1 MKIGVISADPAH
13 ENRVALTP
21 DAVKKLRKLGFEVVI
36 QSGAGQAA
44 YYTDNSYQ
52 AAGASIAESSAD
64 VIAAARIITTV
75 NDLPTS
81 ITKSLASSQIV
92 IGMLDPYRN
101 TQLDIYA
108 AQGVSAFAMELLPRT
123 LSRAQNMD
131 VLSSQANLAGYK
143 AVLLA
148 ANEYARP
155 FPMFMTSA
163 GTVKPAKV
171 VILGVGVAGLQAIA
185 TAKRLG
191 AVVEASDLRPDAK
204 EQVESLGGKWLDVP
218 MSADEAQK
226 AKATGGYAWTPS
238 AQYIKDQAAV
248 VDKALSA
255 ADIVITTAQ
264 IPGRQAPRLVHQA
277 TLAKMKAGSV
287 LIDMAAATGGNV
299 EGSVANETIT
309 TANGVR
315 IVGAGN
321 IPSMLAAQASDFYAN
336 NLVNFITTLIA
347 PQVTTEATDNNSGN
361 SDNTAPNKLA
371 LHLNMEDEIQ
381 GALAI
386 THEGQIRLA
395 KR

>member
-1 MKIGVISADPAH
+1 MKIGVISADVAH
-13 ENRVALTP
+13 ESRVALTP
-21 DAVKKLRKLGFEVVI
+21 DAVKKLRKLGFEVIV
-36 QSGAGQAA
+36 QSGAGKAA
-44 YYTDNSYQ
+44 YYTDDSYQ
-52 AAGASIAESSAD
+52 AAGAEIANSSNE
-64 VIAAARIITTV
+64 VVSQSQIITTV
-75 NDLPTS
+75 NDLPTTVTDNLTS
-81 ITKSLASSQIV
+81 GQIV
-92 IGMLDPYRN
+92 VGMLDPYRN
-101 TQLDIYA
+101 TQLDSYA
-108 AQGVSAFAMELLPRT
+108 AKGATVFAMELLPRT

-148 ANEYARP
+148 ANEYSRP

-191 AVVEASDLRPDAK
+191 AVVEASDLRPTAR

-218 MSADEAQK
+218 MSAEEAET
-226 AKATGGYAWTPS
+226 AKSTGGYAWTPS
-238 AQYIKDQAAV
+238 EQYVKDQAAV
-248 VDKALSA
+248 VDKALSN

-264 IPGRQAPRLVHQA
+264 IPGRNAPRLVHGA

-287 LIDMAAATGGNV
+287 LIDMAAGTGGNV
-299 EGSVANETIT
+299 EGSVPDETIT

-315 IVGAGN
+315 IVGAAN
-321 IPSMLAAQASDFYAN
+321 IPSQLAAQSSDLYAN

-347 PQVTTEATDNNSGN
+347 PAATDDASAK
-361 SDNTAPNKLA
+361 TLA
-371 LHLNMEDEIQ
+371 LNLDMNDEIQ
-381 GALAI
+381 GALAV
-386 THEGQIRLA
+386 THDHQVRLA

>member
-1 MKIGVISADPAH
+1 MRIGVISADIAS
-13 ENRVALTP
+13 ESRVALTP

-44 YYTDNSYQ
+44 YYADEMYQ
-52 AAGASIAESSAD
+52 AAGADIASSSTE
-64 VIAAARIITTV
+64 VVTQSQIITTV
-75 NDLPTS
+75 NDLPTAV
-81 ITKSLASSQIV
+81 TEHLTAGQIV
-92 IGMLDPYRN
+92 VGMLDPYRN
-101 TQLDIYA
+101 TQLDTYA
-108 AQGVSAFAMELLPRT
+108 AKGATVFAMELLPRT

-148 ANEYARP
+148 ANEYSRP

-191 AVVEASDLRPDAK
+191 AVVEASDLRPTAR

-218 MSADEAQK
+218 MSAEEAET
-226 AKATGGYAWTPS
+226 AKSTGGYAWTPS
-238 AQYIKDQAAV
+238 EQYVKDQAAV
-248 VDKALSA
+248 VDKALSN

-264 IPGRQAPRLVHQA
+264 IPGRQAPRLVHGA

-287 LIDMAAATGGNV
+287 LIDMAAGTGGNV
-299 EGSVANETIT
+299 EGSVPDETIT

-315 IVGAGN
+315 IVGAAN
-321 IPSMLAAQASDFYAN
+321 IPSQLAAQSSDLYAN

-347 PQVTTEATDNNSGN
+347 PAATDDASA
-361 SDNTAPNKLA
+361 TKLA
-371 LHLNMEDEIQ
+371 LNLDMEDEIQ
-381 GALAI
+381 GALAV
-386 THEGQIRLA
+386 THDNQVRLA

>member
-1 MKIGVISADPAH
+1 MKIGVISAESAS
-13 ENRVALTP
+13 ESRVALTP

-36 QSGAGQAA
+36 QSGAGQAS
-44 YYTDNSYQ
+44 YYADELYQ
-52 AAGASIAESSAD
+52 AAGADIANSSID
-64 VIAAARIITTV
+64 VVTQSQIITTV

-81 ITKSLASSQIV
+81 TTASLTSGQIV

-101 TQLDIYA
+101 TQLDTYA
-108 AQGVSAFAMELLPRT
+108 AKGATAFAMELLPRT

-148 ANEYARP
+148 ANEYSRP

-191 AVVEASDLRPDAK
+191 AVVEASDLRPTAR

-218 MSADEAQK
+218 MSAEEAEI
-226 AKATGGYAWTPS
+226 AKSTGGYAWTPS
-238 AQYIKDQAAV
+238 EQYIKDQAAI
-248 VDKALSA
+248 VDKALSN

-264 IPGRQAPRLVHQA
+264 IPGRQAPRLVHQS
-277 TLAKMKAGSV
+277 TIAKMKAGSV
-287 LIDMAAATGGNV
+287 LIDMAAGTGGNV
-299 EGSVANETIT
+299 EGSVPDETIT
-309 TANGVR
+309 TSNGVR
-315 IVGAGN
+315 IVGAAN
-321 IPSMLAAQASDFYAN
+321 IPSQLAAQSSDLYAN

-347 PQVTTEATDNNSGN
+347 PAATD
-361 SDNTAPNKLA
+361 DATANTLA
-371 LHLNMEDEIQ
+371 LNLDMEDEIQ
-381 GALAI
+381 GALAV
-386 THEGQIRLA
+386 THNNQVRLA

>member
-1 MKIGVISADPAH
+1 MKIGVISADIAS
-13 ENRVALTP
+13 ESRIAITP

-44 YYTDNSYQ
+44 YYADELYQ
-52 AAGASIAESSAD
+52 AAGADIASSSAE
-64 VIAAARIITTV
+64 VITQSRIITTV
-75 NDLPTS
+75 NDLPAAAIEGLTS
-81 ITKSLASSQIV
+81 GQIV

-101 TQLDIYA
+101 TQIDTYA
-108 AQGVSAFAMELLPRT
+108 TKGVTAFAMELLPRT

-148 ANEYARP
+148 ANEYSRP

-191 AVVEASDLRPDAK
+191 AVVEASDLRPTAR

-218 MSADEAQK
+218 MSAEEAET
-226 AKATGGYAWTPS
+226 AKSTGGYAWTPS
-238 AQYIKDQAAV
+238 EQYVKDQAAV
-248 VDKALSA
+248 VDKALSN

-264 IPGRQAPRLVHQA
+264 IPGRNAPRLVHQA

-287 LIDMAAATGGNV
+287 LIDMAAGTGGNV
-299 EGSVANETIT
+299 EGSVPNETIT
-309 TANGVR
+309 TDNGVR
-315 IVGAGN
+315 IVGAAN
-321 IPSMLAAQASDFYAN
+321 IPSMLAAQSSDLYAN

-347 PQVTTEATDNNSGN
+347 PA
-361 SDNTAPNKLA
+361 SDDASANDASANLA
-371 LHLNMEDEIQ
+371 LKLDMEDEIQ
-381 GALAI
+381 GALAV
-386 THEGQIRLA
+386 THDSQVRLA

>member
-1 MKIGVISADPAH
+1 MKIGVISADTAS
-13 ENRVALTP
+13 ESRVALTP

-36 QSGAGQAA
+36 QLGAGQAA
-44 YYTDNSYQ
+44 YYADELYQ
-52 AAGASIAESSAD
+52 AAGADIANSSTE
-64 VIAAARIITTV
+64 VITQSRIITTV
-75 NDLPTS
+75 NDLPSEATAN
-81 ITKSLASSQIV
+81 LSSGKIV

-101 TQLDIYA
+101 TQLDTYA
-108 AQGVSAFAMELLPRT
+108 AKGATAFAMELLPRT

-148 ANEYARP
+148 ANEYSRP

-191 AVVEASDLRPDAK
+191 AVVEASDLRPAAK

-218 MSADEAQK
+218 MSAEEAET
-226 AKATGGYAWTPS
+226 AKSTGGYAWTPS
-238 AQYIKDQAAV
+238 EQYIKDQAAV
-248 VDKALSA
+248 VDKALSN

-264 IPGRQAPRLVHQA
+264 IPGRNAPRLVHAA

-287 LIDMAAATGGNV
+287 LIDMAAGTGGNV
-299 EGSVANETIT
+299 EGSVPNDTIT
-309 TANGVR
+309 TENGVR
-315 IVGAGN
+315 IVGAAN
-321 IPSMLAAQASDFYAN
+321 IPSMLAAQSSDLYAN

-347 PQVTTEATDNNSGN
+347 PAGDKAAANDLS
-361 SDNTAPNKLA
+361 
-371 LHLNMEDEIQ
+371 LNLDMEDEIQ
-381 GALAI
+381 GALAV
-386 THEGQIRLA
+386 THDGQVRLA

>member
-1 MKIGVISADPAH
+1 MKIGVISADSAR
-13 ENRVALTP
+13 ESRVAITP

-36 QSGAGQAA
+36 QSGAGLGAF
-44 YYTDNSYQ
+44 YTDDSYE
-52 AAGASIAESSAD
+52 AAGGEIAASSTD
-64 VIAAARIITTV
+64 VITQSQIITTV
-75 NDLPTS
+75 DDLPAASTEQLTS
-81 ITKSLASSQIV
+81 GQIV

-101 TQLDIYA
+101 TQLDTYA
-108 AQGVSAFAMELLPRT
+108 AKGVTAFAMELLPRT

-148 ANEYARP
+148 ANEYSRP

-191 AVVEASDLRPDAK
+191 AVVEASDLRPTAK

-218 MSADEAQK
+218 MSDEEAQK
-226 AKATGGYAWTPS
+226 AKSTGGYAWTPS
-238 AQYIKDQAAV
+238 EQYMKDQAVV
-248 VDKALSA
+248 VDKALSN

-264 IPGRQAPRLVHQA
+264 IPGRKAPRLVHKA
-277 TLAKMKAGSV
+277 TIDKMKAGSV
-287 LIDMAAATGGNV
+287 LIDMAAGTGGNV
-299 EGSVANETIT
+299 EGNVADETVT
-309 TANGVR
+309 TDNGVR
-315 IVGAGN
+315 IVGAAN
-321 IPSMLAAQASDFYAN
+321 IPSMLAAQSSDLYAN

-347 PQVTTEATDNNSGN
+347 SDEAADT
-361 SDNTAPNKLA
+361 TAPNTLA
-371 LHLNMEDEIQ
+371 LDMEEEIQ
-381 GALAI
+381 GALAV
-386 THEGQIRLA
+386 THEGQVRLA

>member
-1 MKIGVISADPAH
+1 MKIGVISADSAS
-13 ENRVALTP
+13 ESRVAITP

-36 QSGAGQAA
+36 QSNAGQAA
-44 YYTDNSYQ
+44 YYADALYQ
-52 AAGASIAESSAD
+52 AAGADIASSSAE
-64 VIAAARIITTV
+64 VIAQSQIITTV
-75 NDLPTS
+75 NDLPAAA
-81 ITKSLASSQIV
+81 IDGLSSGQIV

-101 TQLDIYA
+101 TQLDSYA
-108 AQGVSAFAMELLPRT
+108 AKGATAFAMELLPRT

-148 ANEYARP
+148 ANEYSRP

-191 AVVEASDLRPDAK
+191 AVVEASDLRPTAR

-218 MSADEAQK
+218 MSAEEAET
-226 AKATGGYAWTPS
+226 AKSTGGYAWTPS
-238 AQYIKDQAAV
+238 EQYVKDQAAV
-248 VDKALSA
+248 VDKALSN

-264 IPGRQAPRLVHQA
+264 IPGRNAPRLVHSA

-287 LIDMAAATGGNV
+287 LIDMAAGTGGNV
-299 EGSVANETIT
+299 EGSVPNETIT

-315 IVGAGN
+315 IVGAAN
-321 IPSMLAAQASDFYAN
+321 IPSMLAAQSSDLYAN

-347 PQVTTEATDNNSGN
+347 PAGDDTSV
-361 SDNTAPNKLA
+361 SDASAKLA
-371 LHLNMEDEIQ
+371 LNVDMEDEIQ
-381 GALAI
+381 GALAV
-386 THEGQIRLA
+386 THDNQVRLA

>member
-1 MKIGVISADPAH
+1 MKIGVISADIAH
-13 ENRVALTP
+13 ESRVALTP

-44 YYTDNSYQ
+44 YYADELYQ
-52 AAGASIAESSAD
+52 AAGADIANSSTE
-64 VIAAARIITTV
+64 VVNQSQIITTV
-75 NDLPTS
+75 NDLPAATTGS
-81 ITKSLASSQIV
+81 LKSGQIV

-101 TQLDIYA
+101 TQLDTYA
-108 AQGVSAFAMELLPRT
+108 AKGATAFAMELLPRT

-148 ANEYARP
+148 ANEYSRP

-191 AVVEASDLRPDAK
+191 AVVEASDLRPTAR

-218 MSADEAQK
+218 MSAEEAET
-226 AKATGGYAWTPS
+226 AKSTGGYAWTPS
-238 AQYIKDQAAV
+238 EQYIKDQAAV
-248 VDKALSA
+248 VDKALSN
-255 ADIVITTAQ
+255 ADIVITAQ

-287 LIDMAAATGGNV
+287 LIDMAAGTGGNV
-299 EGSVANETIT
+299 EGSVPDETIT

-315 IVGAGN
+315 IVGAAN
-321 IPSMLAAQASDFYAN
+321 IPSMLAAQSSDLYAN

-347 PQVTTEATDNNSGN
+347 P
-361 SDNTAPNKLA
+361 A
-371 LHLNMEDEIQ
+371 LQ
-381 GALAI
+381 TI
-386 THEGQIRLA
+386 TVVVQQAQWRL
-395 KR
+395 R

>member
-1 MKIGVISADPAH
+1 MKIGVISANI
-13 ENRVALTP
+13 ESESRVALTP
-21 DAVKKLRKLGFEVVI
+21 DAVKKLRKLGFEVVV

-44 YYTDNSYQ
+44 YYADDMYQ
-52 AAGASIAESSAD
+52 AAGADIVNSSTE
-64 VIAAARIITTV
+64 VITQSRIITTV
-75 NDLPTS
+75 DDLPAEATD
-81 ITKSLASSQIV
+81 SLSSGQIV

-101 TQLDIYA
+101 TQLDTYA
-108 AQGVSAFAMELLPRT
+108 AKGVTAFAMELLPRT

-148 ANEYARP
+148 ANEYSRP

-191 AVVEASDLRPDAK
+191 AVVEASDLRPAAK

-218 MSADEAQK
+218 MSEEEAQK

-238 AQYIKDQAAV
+238 EQYIKDQAAV
-248 VDKALSA
+248 VDKALSN

-264 IPGRQAPRLVHQA
+264 VPGRNAPRLVHAA

-287 LIDMAAATGGNV
+287 LIDMAAGTGGNV
-299 EGSVANETIT
+299 EGSVPNDTIT
-309 TANGVR
+309 TDKGVR
-315 IVGAGN
+315 IVGAAN
-321 IPSMLAAQASDFYAN
+321 IPSMLAAQSSDLYAN

-347 PQVTTEATDNNSGN
+347 PAGDEAAANDLS
-361 SDNTAPNKLA
+361 
-371 LHLNMEDEIQ
+371 LNLDMEDEIQ
-381 GALAI
+381 GALAV
-386 THEGQIRLA
+386 THNGQIRLA

>member
-1 MKIGVISADPAH
+1 MKIGVISAESAS
-13 ENRVALTP
+13 ESRVALTP

-36 QSGAGQAA
+36 QSGAGQAS
-44 YYTDNSYQ
+44 YYADELYQ
-52 AAGASIAESSAD
+52 AAGADIANSSID
-64 VIAAARIITTV
+64 VVTQSQIITTV

-81 ITKSLASSQIV
+81 TTASLTSGQIV

-101 TQLDIYA
+101 TQLDTYA
-108 AQGVSAFAMELLPRT
+108 AKGATAFAMELLPRT

-148 ANEYARP
+148 ANEYSRP

-191 AVVEASDLRPDAK
+191 AVVEASDLRPTAR

-218 MSADEAQK
+218 MSAEEAEI
-226 AKATGGYAWTPS
+226 AKSTGGYAWTPS
-238 AQYIKDQAAV
+238 EQYIKDQAAI
-248 VDKALSA
+248 VDKALSN

-264 IPGRQAPRLVHQA
+264 IPGRQAPRLVHQS
-277 TLAKMKAGSV
+277 TIAKMKAGSV
-287 LIDMAAATGGNV
+287 LIDMAAGTGGNV
-299 EGSVANETIT
+299 EGSVPDETIT
-309 TANGVR
+309 TSNGVR
-315 IVGAGN
+315 IVGAAN
-321 IPSMLAAQASDFYAN
+321 IPSQLAAQSSDLYAN

-347 PQVTTEATDNNSGN
+347 PAATD
-361 SDNTAPNKLA
+361 DATANTMA
-371 LHLNMEDEIQ
+371 LNLDMEDEIQ
-381 GALAI
+381 GALAV
-386 THEGQIRLA
+386 THNNQVRLA

>member
-1 MKIGVISADPAH
+1 MKIGVISADSAS
-13 ENRVALTP
+13 ESRVALTP

-36 QSGAGQAA
+36 QSGAGQAS
-44 YYTDNSYQ
+44 YYADELYQ
-52 AAGASIAESSAD
+52 AAGADIANSSID
-64 VIAAARIITTV
+64 VVTQSQIITTV

-81 ITKSLASSQIV
+81 TTASLTSGQIV

-101 TQLDIYA
+101 TQLDTYA
-108 AQGVSAFAMELLPRT
+108 AKGATAFAMELLPRT

-148 ANEYARP
+148 ANEYSRP

-191 AVVEASDLRPDAK
+191 AVVEASDLRPTAR

-218 MSADEAQK
+218 MSAEEAET
-226 AKATGGYAWTPS
+226 AKSTGGYAWTPS
-238 AQYIKDQAAV
+238 EQYIKDQAAI
-248 VDKALSA
+248 VDKALSN

-264 IPGRQAPRLVHQA
+264 IPGRQAPRLVHQS
-277 TLAKMKAGSV
+277 TIAKMKAGSV
-287 LIDMAAATGGNV
+287 LIDMAAGTGGNV
-299 EGSVANETIT
+299 EGSVPDETIT
-309 TANGVR
+309 TSNGVR
-315 IVGAGN
+315 IVGAAN
-321 IPSMLAAQASDFYAN
+321 IPSQLAAQSSDLYAN

-347 PQVTTEATDNNSGN
+347 PAATD
-361 SDNTAPNKLA
+361 DATANTMA
-371 LHLNMEDEIQ
+371 LNLDMEDEIQ
-381 GALAI
+381 GALAV
-386 THEGQIRLA
+386 THNNQVRLA

>member
-1 MKIGVISADPAH
+1 MKIGVISADVIN
-13 ENRVALTP
+13 ESRVALTP
-21 DAVKKLRKLGFEVVI
+21 DAVKKLRKLGFDVVV

-44 YYTDNSYQ
+44 YYADELYQ
-52 AAGASIAESSAD
+52 IAGADIASSSTEVVAQSQ
-64 VIAAARIITTV
+64 IITTV
-75 NDLPTS
+75 HDLPAVTTDQLTS
-81 ITKSLASSQIV
+81 GQIV

-101 TQLDIYA
+101 MQLDTYA
-108 AQGVSAFAMELLPRT
+108 TKGATAFAMELLPRT

-148 ANEYARP
+148 ANEYSRP

-191 AVVEASDLRPDAK
+191 AVVEASDLRPAAK

-218 MSADEAQK
+218 MSEDEAQK

-238 AQYIKDQAAV
+238 EQYIKDQAAV
-248 VDKALSA
+248 VDKALTN

-264 IPGRQAPRLVHQA
+264 IPGRQAPLLVHEA
-277 TLAKMKAGSV
+277 TLAKMKAGSI
-287 LIDMAAATGGNV
+287 LIDMAAGTGGNV
-299 EGSVANETIT
+299 EGSVPDETIT
-309 TANGVR
+309 RTNGVR
-315 IVGAGN
+315 TVGAAN
-321 IPSMLAAQASDFYAN
+321 IPSMLAAQSSDLYAN

-347 PQVTTEATDNNSGN
+347 PNATEDGSTT
-361 SDNTAPNKLA
+361 KLA
-371 LHLNMEDEIQ
+371 IHLDMKDEIQ
-381 GALAI
+381 GALAV
-386 THEGQIRLA
+386 THEGQIRLV

>member
-1 MKIGVISADPAH
+1 MKIGVISADITS
-13 ENRVALTP
+13 ESRVAINP

-44 YYTDNSYQ
+44 YYADELYQ
-52 AAGASIAESSAD
+52 AAGADIVSSLTE
-64 VIAAARIITTV
+64 VITQSKIITTV
-75 NDLPTS
+75 NDLPVEATE
-81 ITKSLASSQIV
+81 SLSSGQIV

-101 TQLDIYA
+101 TQLDTYA
-108 AQGVSAFAMELLPRT
+108 AKGATVFAMELLPRT

-148 ANEYARP
+148 ANEYSRP

-191 AVVEASDLRPDAK
+191 AVVEASDLRPTAR

-218 MSADEAQK
+218 MSAEEAET
-226 AKATGGYAWTPS
+226 AKSTGGYAWTPS
-238 AQYIKDQAAV
+238 EQYVKDQAAV
-248 VDKALSA
+248 VDKALSN

-264 IPGRQAPRLVHQA
+264 IPGRNAPRLVHGA

-287 LIDMAAATGGNV
+287 LIDMAAGTGGNV
-299 EGSVANETIT
+299 EGSVPNETIT
-309 TANGVR
+309 TDNGVR
-315 IVGAGN
+315 IVGAAN
-321 IPSMLAAQASDFYAN
+321 IPSMLAAQSSDLYAN

-347 PQVTTEATDNNSGN
+347 PAGDDASA
-361 SDNTAPNKLA
+361 SLA
-371 LHLNMEDEIQ
+371 LNLDMEDEIQ
-381 GALAI
+381 GALAV
-386 THEGQIRLA
+386 THDSQVRLA

>member
-1 MKIGVISADPAH
+1 MKIGVISADSAS
-13 ENRVALTP
+13 ESRVALTP
-21 DAVKKLRKLGFEVVI
+21 DAVKKLRKFGFNVVV
-36 QSGAGQAA
+36 QAGAGQAA
-44 YYTDNSYQ
+44 YYSDEMYR
-52 AAGASIAESSAD
+52 AVGADIANISAE
-64 VIAAARIITTV
+64 VVSQSQIIVTV
-75 NDLPTS
+75 HDLPAS
-81 ITKSLASSQIV
+81 VADNLISSQIV

-101 TQLDIYA
+101 TQLDTYA
-108 AQGVSAFAMELLPRT
+108 AKGVTAFAMELLPRT

-148 ANEYARP
+148 ANEYSRP

-191 AVVEASDLRPDAK
+191 AVVEASDLRPAAK

-218 MSADEAQK
+218 MSEDEAQK

-238 AQYIKDQAAV
+238 EQYIKDQAAV
-248 VDKALSA
+248 VDKALTN

-277 TLAKMKAGSV
+277 TIAKMKAGSV
-287 LIDMAAATGGNV
+287 LIDMAAGTGGNV
-299 EGSVANETIT
+299 EGSVPDETIT

-315 IVGAGN
+315 IVGAAN
-321 IPSMLAAQASDFYAN
+321 IPSMLAAQSSDLYAN

-347 PQVTTEATDNNSGN
+347 PSTDEAQK
-361 SDNTAPNKLA
+361 KLA
-371 LHLNMEDEIQ
+371 LNLDMTDEIQ
-381 GALAI
+381 GALAV
-386 THEGQIRLA
+386 THEGQIRFT

>member
-1 MKIGVISADPAH
+1 MKIGVVSADVAN
-13 ENRVALTP
+13 ESRVALTP

-44 YYTDNSYQ
+44 YYADELYQ
-52 AAGASIAESSAD
+52 AAGADIVNSSAE
-64 VIAAARIITTV
+64 VITQSQIITTV
-75 NDLPTS
+75 NDLSVEATDG
-81 ITKSLASSQIV
+81 LSSGQIV

-101 TQLDIYA
+101 TQLETYA
-108 AQGVSAFAMELLPRT
+108 TKGVTAFAMELLPRT

-148 ANEYARP
+148 ANEYLRP
-155 FPMFMTSA
+155 FPMFMSSA

-191 AVVEASDLRPDAK
+191 AVVEAGDLRPAAK

-218 MSADEAQK
+218 MSEEEAQK

-238 AQYIKDQAAV
+238 EQYIKDQAAV
-248 VDKALSA
+248 VDKALTN

-287 LIDMAAATGGNV
+287 LIDMAAGTGGNV
-299 EGSVANETIT
+299 EGSMPDDTIT

-315 IVGAGN
+315 IVGAAN
-321 IPSMLAAQASDFYAN
+321 IPSMLAAQSSDLYAN

-347 PQVTTEATDNNSGN
+347 PAGDDASAKE
-361 SDNTAPNKLA
+361 L
-371 LHLNMEDEIQ
+371 LLNLDMEDEIQ
-381 GALAI
+381 GALAV
-386 THEGQIRLA
+386 THDSQIRLA

>member
-1 MKIGVISADPAH
+1 MKIGVISAYS
-13 ENRVALTP
+13 ESESRVALTP
-21 DAVKKLRKLGFEVVI
+21 DAVKKLSKLGFEVVI

-44 YYTDNSYQ
+44 YYADEMYQ
-52 AAGASIAESSAD
+52 AAGADIASSSTE
-64 VIAAARIITTV
+64 VVTQSQIITTV
-75 NDLPTS
+75 NDLPTEA
-81 ITKSLASSQIV
+81 INGLSSGQIV

-101 TQLDIYA
+101 TQLDTYA
-108 AQGVSAFAMELLPRT
+108 AKGATAFAMELLPRT

-148 ANEYARP
+148 ANEYSRP

-191 AVVEASDLRPDAK
+191 AVVEASDLRPTAR

-218 MSADEAQK
+218 MSAEEAET
-226 AKATGGYAWTPS
+226 AKSTGGYAWTPS
-238 AQYIKDQAAV
+238 EQYIKDQAAV
-248 VDKALSA
+248 VDKALSN

-264 IPGRQAPRLVHQA
+264 IPGRNAPRLVHQS

-287 LIDMAAATGGNV
+287 LIDMAAGTGGNV
-299 EGSVANETIT
+299 EGSVPDETIM

-315 IVGAGN
+315 IVGAAN
-321 IPSMLAAQASDFYAN
+321 IPSQLAAQSSDLYAN

-347 PQVTTEATDNNSGN
+347 PATTDDASA
-361 SDNTAPNKLA
+361 NTLA
-371 LHLNMEDEIQ
+371 LNIDMEDEIQ
-381 GALAI
+381 GALAV
-386 THEGQIRLA
+386 THENQVRLA
-395 KR
+395 KC

>member
-1 MKIGVISADPAH
+1 MKIGVISADIAS
-13 ENRVALTP
+13 ESRVALTP

-44 YYTDNSYQ
+44 YYADELYQ
-52 AAGASIAESSAD
+52 AAGADIANSSAE
-64 VIAAARIITTV
+64 VITQSRIITTV
-75 NDLPTS
+75 NDLPAEAVDDLS
-81 ITKSLASSQIV
+81 PGQIV

-101 TQLDIYA
+101 TQLDTYA
-108 AQGVSAFAMELLPRT
+108 AKGTTAFAMELLPRT

-148 ANEYARP
+148 ANEYSRP

-191 AVVEASDLRPDAK
+191 AVVEASDLRPTAR

-218 MSADEAQK
+218 MSAEEAET
-226 AKATGGYAWTPS
+226 AKSTGGYAWTPS
-238 AQYIKDQAAV
+238 EQYVKDQAAV
-248 VDKALSA
+248 VDKALSN

-264 IPGRQAPRLVHQA
+264 IPGRNAPRLVHQA
-277 TLAKMKAGSV
+277 TLANMKAGSV
-287 LIDMAAATGGNV
+287 LVDMAAGTGGNV
-299 EGSVANETIT
+299 EGSVPNETIT
-309 TANGVR
+309 TDNGVR
-315 IVGAGN
+315 IVGAAN
-321 IPSMLAAQASDFYAN
+321 IPSMLAAQSSDLYAN

-347 PQVTTEATDNNSGN
+347 PAGDDASANDSSGN
-361 SDNTAPNKLA
+361 LA
-371 LHLNMEDEIQ
+371 LNLDMEDEIQ
-381 GALAI
+381 GALAV
-386 THEGQIRLA
+386 THDSQVRLA

>member
-1 MKIGVISADPAH
+1 MKIGVISADTAS
-13 ENRVALTP
+13 ESRVALTP

-44 YYTDNSYQ
+44 YYADELYQ
-52 AAGASIAESSAD
+52 AAGADIANSSTE
-64 VIAAARIITTV
+64 VITQSRIITTV
-75 NDLPTS
+75 NDLPSEATAN
-81 ITKSLASSQIV
+81 LSSGKIV

-101 TQLDIYA
+101 TQLDTYA
-108 AQGVSAFAMELLPRT
+108 AKGATAFAMELLPRT

-148 ANEYARP
+148 ANEYSRP

-191 AVVEASDLRPDAK
+191 AVVEASDLRPAAK

-218 MSADEAQK
+218 MSAEEAET
-226 AKATGGYAWTPS
+226 AKSTGGYAWTPS
-238 AQYIKDQAAV
+238 EQYIKDQAAV
-248 VDKALSA
+248 VDKALSN

-264 IPGRQAPRLVHQA
+264 IPGRNAPRLVHAA

-287 LIDMAAATGGNV
+287 LIDMAAGTGGNV
-299 EGSVANETIT
+299 EGSVPNNTIT
-309 TANGVR
+309 TENGVR
-315 IVGAGN
+315 IVGAAN
-321 IPSMLAAQASDFYAN
+321 IPSMLAAQSSDLYAN

-347 PQVTTEATDNNSGN
+347 PAGDKAAANDLS
-361 SDNTAPNKLA
+361 
-371 LHLNMEDEIQ
+371 LNLDMEDEIQ
-381 GALAI
+381 GALAV
-386 THEGQIRLA
+386 THDGQVRLA

>member
-1 MKIGVISADPAH
+1 MKIGVISAESAS
-13 ENRVALTP
+13 ESRVALTP

-36 QSGAGQAA
+36 QSGAGQAS
-44 YYTDNSYQ
+44 YYADELYQ
-52 AAGASIAESSAD
+52 AAGAGIANSSID
-64 VIAAARIITTV
+64 VVTQSQIITTV

-81 ITKSLASSQIV
+81 TTASLTSGQII

-101 TQLDIYA
+101 TQLDTYA
-108 AQGVSAFAMELLPRT
+108 AKGATAFAMELLPRT

-148 ANEYARP
+148 ANEYSRP

-191 AVVEASDLRPDAK
+191 AVVEASDLRPTAR

-218 MSADEAQK
+218 MSAEEAET
-226 AKATGGYAWTPS
+226 AKSTGGYAWTPS
-238 AQYIKDQAAV
+238 EQYIKDQAAI
-248 VDKALSA
+248 VDKALSN

-264 IPGRQAPRLVHQA
+264 IPGRQAPRLVHQS
-277 TLAKMKAGSV
+277 TIAKMIAGSV
-287 LIDMAAATGGNV
+287 LIDMAAGTGGNV
-299 EGSVANETIT
+299 EGSVPDETIT
-309 TANGVR
+309 TSNGVR
-315 IVGAGN
+315 IVGAAN
-321 IPSMLAAQASDFYAN
+321 IPSQLAAQSSDLYAN

-347 PQVTTEATDNNSGN
+347 PAATD
-361 SDNTAPNKLA
+361 DATANTMA
-371 LHLNMEDEIQ
+371 LNLDMEDEIQ
-381 GALAI
+381 GALAV
-386 THEGQIRLA
+386 THDNQVRLA

>member
-1 MKIGVISADPAH
+1 MKIGVISADSAS
-13 ENRVALTP
+13 ESRVALTP

-36 QSGAGQAA
+36 QSGAGQAS
-44 YYTDNSYQ
+44 YYADELYQ
-52 AAGASIAESSAD
+52 AAGADIANSSID
-64 VIAAARIITTV
+64 VVTQSQIITTV

-81 ITKSLASSQIV
+81 TTASLTSGQIV

-101 TQLDIYA
+101 TQLDTYA
-108 AQGVSAFAMELLPRT
+108 AKGATAFAMELLPRT

-148 ANEYARP
+148 ANEYSRP

-191 AVVEASDLRPDAK
+191 AVVEASDLRPTAR

-218 MSADEAQK
+218 MSAEEAEI
-226 AKATGGYAWTPS
+226 AKSTGGYAWTPS
-238 AQYIKDQAAV
+238 EQYIKDQAAI
-248 VDKALSA
+248 VDKALSN

-264 IPGRQAPRLVHQA
+264 IPGRQAPRLVHQS
-277 TLAKMKAGSV
+277 TIAKMKAGSV
-287 LIDMAAATGGNV
+287 LIDMAAGTGGNV
-299 EGSVANETIT
+299 EGSVPDETIT
-309 TANGVR
+309 TSNGVR
-315 IVGAGN
+315 IVGAAN
-321 IPSMLAAQASDFYAN
+321 IPSQLAAQSSDLYAN

-347 PQVTTEATDNNSGN
+347 PTATD
-361 SDNTAPNKLA
+361 DATANTMA
-371 LHLNMEDEIQ
+371 LNLDMEDEIQ
-381 GALAI
+381 GALAV
-386 THEGQIRLA
+386 THDNQVRLA

>member
-1 MKIGVISADPAH
+1 MKIGVISADNAS
-13 ENRVALTP
+13 ESRVALTP

-44 YYTDNSYQ
+44 YYADEMYQ
-52 AAGASIAESSAD
+52 AAGADIASSSAE
-64 VIAAARIITTV
+64 VITQSQIITTV
-75 NDLPTS
+75 HDLPAAA
-81 ITKSLASSQIV
+81 IESLSAGQIV

-101 TQLDIYA
+101 TQLDNYA
-108 AQGVSAFAMELLPRT
+108 AKGATAFAMELLPRT

-148 ANEYARP
+148 ANEYSRP

-191 AVVEASDLRPDAK
+191 AVVEASDLRPTAR

-218 MSADEAQK
+218 MSAEEAET
-226 AKATGGYAWTPS
+226 AKSTGGYAWTPS
-238 AQYIKDQAAV
+238 EQYVKDQAAV
-248 VDKALSA
+248 VDKALSN

-264 IPGRQAPRLVHQA
+264 IPGRNAPRLVHGA

-287 LIDMAAATGGNV
+287 LIDMAAGTGGNV
-299 EGSVANETIT
+299 EGSVPNETIT

-315 IVGAGN
+315 IVGAAN
-321 IPSMLAAQASDFYAN
+321 IPSMLAAQSSDLYAN

-347 PQVTTEATDNNSGN
+347 PAATDDAS
-361 SDNTAPNKLA
+361 ANKLA
-371 LHLNMEDEIQ
+371 LNLDMEDEIQ
-381 GALAI
+381 GALAV
-386 THEGQIRLA
+386 THESQVRLA

>member
-1 MKIGVISADPAH
+1 MKIGVISADIAH
-13 ENRVALTP
+13 ESRVALTP
-21 DAVKKLRKLGFEVVI
+21 DAVKKLRKLGFEVII

-44 YYTDNSYQ
+44 YYADELYQ
-52 AAGASIAESSAD
+52 AAGADIANSSIEVVNQSQ
-64 VIAAARIITTV
+64 IITTV
-75 NDLPTS
+75 NDLPATTADS
-81 ITKSLASSQIV
+81 LKSGQIV

-101 TQLDIYA
+101 TQLDTYA
-108 AQGVSAFAMELLPRT
+108 AKGATAFAMELLPRT

-148 ANEYARP
+148 ANEYSRP

-191 AVVEASDLRPDAK
+191 AVVEASDLRPTAR

-218 MSADEAQK
+218 MSAEEAET
-226 AKATGGYAWTPS
+226 AKSTGGYAWTPS
-238 AQYIKDQAAV
+238 EQYIKDQAAV
-248 VDKALSA
+248 VDKALSN

-264 IPGRQAPRLVHQA
+264 IPGRNAPRLVHQA

-287 LIDMAAATGGNV
+287 LIDMAAGTGGNV
-299 EGSVANETIT
+299 EGSIPDETIT
-309 TANGVR
+309 TDNGVR
-315 IVGAGN
+315 IVGAAN
-321 IPSMLAAQASDFYAN
+321 IPSMLAAQSSDLYAN

-347 PQVTTEATDNNSGN
+347 SEETTETTDSAA
-361 SDNTAPNKLA
+361 SNKLA
-371 LHLNMEDEIQ
+371 LNLDMEDEIQ
-381 GALAI
+381 GALAV
-386 THEGQIRLA
+386 THESQVRLT

>member
-1 MKIGVISADPAH
+1 M
-13 ENRVALTP
+13 
-21 DAVKKLRKLGFEVVI
+21 
-36 QSGAGQAA
+36 
-44 YYTDNSYQ
+44 YQ
-52 AAGASIAESSAD
+52 AAGADIANSSTEVVNQAQ
-64 VIAAARIITTV
+64 IITTV
-75 NDLPTS
+75 NDLPAAVTEHL
-81 ITKSLASSQIV
+81 TAGQVV

-101 TQLDIYA
+101 SQLDTYA
-108 AQGVSAFAMELLPRT
+108 AKGATVFAMELLPRT

-148 ANEYARP
+148 ANEYSRP

-191 AVVEASDLRPDAK
+191 AVVEASDLRPAAK

-218 MSADEAQK
+218 MSEDEAQK

-238 AQYIKDQAAV
+238 EQYIKDQAAV
-248 VDKALSA
+248 VDKALSN

-264 IPGRQAPRLVHQA
+264 IPGRNAPRLVHGA

-287 LIDMAAATGGNV
+287 LIDMAAGTGGNV
-299 EGSVANETIT
+299 EGSVPDETIT

-315 IVGAGN
+315 IVGAAN
-321 IPSMLAAQASDFYAN
+321 IPSQLAAQSSDLYAN
-336 NLVNFITTLIA
+336 NLVNFITTLMA
-347 PQVTTEATDNNSGN
+347 PAAKDDASAKT
-361 SDNTAPNKLA
+361 LA
-371 LHLNMEDEIQ
+371 LNLDMNDEIQ
-381 GALAI
+381 GALAV
-386 THEGQIRLA
+386 THDNQVRLA

>member
-1 MKIGVISADPAH
+1 MKIGVISADSAS
-13 ENRVALTP
+13 ESRVALTP
-21 DAVKKLRKLGFEVVI
+21 DAVKKLCKIGFEVVI
-36 QSGAGQAA
+36 QSGAGKAA
-44 YYTDNSYQ
+44 YYADELYQ
-52 AAGASIAESSAD
+52 AAGASIANSSTE
-64 VIAAARIITTV
+64 VMTQSQIITTV
-75 NDLPTS
+75 NDLPATAAD
-81 ITKSLASSQIV
+81 SLSTGQIV
-92 IGMLDPYRN
+92 VGMLDPYRN
-101 TQLDIYA
+101 TQLDTYA
-108 AQGVSAFAMELLPRT
+108 AKGATVFAMELLPRT

-148 ANEYARP
+148 ANEYSRP

-191 AVVEASDLRPDAK
+191 AVVEASDLRPTAR

-218 MSADEAQK
+218 MSAEEAET
-226 AKATGGYAWTPS
+226 AKSTGGYAWMPS
-238 AQYIKDQAAV
+238 EQYVKDQAAV
-248 VDKALSA
+248 VDKALSN

-264 IPGRQAPRLVHQA
+264 IPGRQAPRLVHHA

-287 LIDMAAATGGNV
+287 LIDMAAGTGGNV
-299 EGSVANETIT
+299 EGSVPDETIT

-315 IVGAGN
+315 IVGAAN
-321 IPSMLAAQASDFYAN
+321 IPSQLAAQSSDLYAN

-347 PQVTTEATDNNSGN
+347 TD
-361 SDNTAPNKLA
+361 DADTLT
-371 LHLNMEDEIQ
+371 LHLDMEDEIQ
-381 GALAI
+381 GALAV
-386 THEGQIRLA
+386 THEGQVRLA

>member
-1 MKIGVISADPAH
+1 MKIGVISADIAS
-13 ENRVALTP
+13 ESRVALTP

-44 YYTDNSYQ
+44 YYADELYQ
-52 AAGASIAESSAD
+52 AAGADIANSSAE
-64 VIAAARIITTV
+64 VVNQSQIITTV
-75 NDLPTS
+75 NDLPTEV
-81 ITKSLASSQIV
+81 TDSLASGQIV

-101 TQLDIYA
+101 TQIDTYA
-108 AQGVSAFAMELLPRT
+108 AKGATAFAMELLPRT

-148 ANEYARP
+148 ANEYSRP

-191 AVVEASDLRPDAK
+191 AVVEASDLRPAAK

-218 MSADEAQK
+218 MSEDEAQK

-238 AQYIKDQAAV
+238 EQYIKDQAAV

-264 IPGRQAPRLVHQA
+264 IPGRNAPRLVHGA

-309 TANGVR
+309 TPNGVR
-315 IVGAGN
+315 IVGAAN
-321 IPSMLAAQASDFYAN
+321 IPSMLAAQSSDLYAN

-347 PQVTTEATDNNSGN
+347 SDEATDKAAS
-361 SDNTAPNKLA
+361 NKLA
-371 LHLNMEDEIQ
+371 LHLDMEDEIQ
-381 GALAI
+381 GALAM
-386 THEGQIRLA
+386 THEGQVRLA